1 MSLSERLMNERR
13 KWKAETFPYDYYL
26 PDDTPECQYCLT
38 EKQAEILRGM
48 LQPLA
53 WKTRWWSDSD
63 AEIDQDTIEAYRDDI
78 IRRLMMACCDTEFG
92 VIFRWTED
100 GVLQKSTD
108 GGTTWEDAPEDDPRN
123 SSPVFPP
130 VAGDPSPDKRCIAAN
145 SVKTLIKEQVGDQLT
160 DDMSRYTLGQVISDW
175 VNTLLQS
182 SNQFDAIIQ
191 IVTNQI
197 LALVIAT
204 LRPALTDDVYNQLEC
219 CVYNNMAD
227 DLSFDDS
234 QWEAV
239 RTCISDTIDGI
250 AGIFLEHLIYLIGKV
265 GLTNLARSQAATD
278 GDCSE
283 CSTDCGG
290 DWDAGTWHSGVFVPL
305 GTITSRTSTTITI
318 SSVDRGDGQ
327 QSVYLSSTSSDSCCD
342 ITDIHL
348 NSGGPLSNMATG
360 GALIACGTDHN
371 YTNFVTVGLTP
382 LNNINSIFI
391 PFDAVGEITV
401 TFSEV

>member
-1 MSLSERLMNERR
+1 MSLSERQINDRR
-13 KWKAETFPYDYYL
+13 RWKAEGFPYDYYL
-26 PDDTPECQYCLT
+26 PDETPECQYCLT

-63 AEIDQDTIEAYRDDI
+63 ADIDQDTIEAYRDDI

-182 SNQFDAIIQ
+182 SNPFDAIIQ

-204 LRPALTDDVYNQLEC
+204 LRPALTDDVYNELEC
-219 CVYNNMAD
+219 CVYCNMAD
-227 DLSFDDS
+227 DLSFNDA

-239 RTCISDTIDGI
+239 RTCITTNISGI
-250 AGIFLEHLIYLIGKV
+250 AGVFLEHLIYLIGKV

-278 GDCSE
+278 GDCST
-283 CSTDCGG
+283 CCPSCADL
-290 DWDAGTWHSGVFVPL
+290 WDVYDETH
-305 GTITSRTSTTITI
+305 GTITSRDSSQITI
-318 SSVDRGDGQ
+318 DATLAGGNYYVI
-327 QSVYLSSTSSDSCCD
+327 LSTMAADTCCTPLGYD
-342 ITDIHL
+342 IL
-348 NSGGPLSNMATG
+348 SGTVTQTGNLSWT
-360 GALIACGTDHN
+360 ACGTAPVEGVPEFAFGLFGWSSDIN
-371 YTNFVTVGLTP
+371 YMQVQSGVPFTLKFNF
-382 LNNINSIFI
+382 
-391 PFDAVGEITV
+391 
-401 TFSEV
+401 

>member
-1 MSLSERLMNERR
+1 MSLSERQINDRR
-13 KWKAETFPYDYYL
+13 RWKAEGFPYDYYL

-92 VIFRWTED
+92 VIFRWIED

-182 SNQFDAIIQ
+182 SNPFDAIIQ

-204 LRPALTDDVYNQLEC
+204 LRPALTDDVYNELEC
-219 CVYNNMAD
+219 CVYCNMAD
-227 DLSFDDS
+227 DLSFDDA
-234 QWEAV
+234 QWTAV
-239 RTCISDTIDGI
+239 RTCITTNISGI
-250 AGIFLEHLIYLIGKV
+250 AGVFLEHLIYLIGKV
-265 GLTNLARSQAATD
+265 GLTNLARSQAAID
-278 GDCSE
+278 GDCST
-283 CSTDCGG
+283 CCPSCADL
-290 DWDAGTWHSGVFVPL
+290 WDVYDGTH
-305 GTITSRTSTTITI
+305 GTITSRDADQITI
-318 SSVDRGDGQ
+318 DAGLVAGNYY
-327 QSVYLSSTSSDSCCD
+327 VILSTMDADICCTPLGYD
-342 ITDIHL
+342 IL
-348 NSGGPLSNMATG
+348 SGTVTQTGNLSWT
-360 GALIACGTDHN
+360 ACGTAPVEGVPQFSFGLFGWSSDIN
-371 YTNFVTVGLTP
+371 YMQVQSGVPFTLKFNF
-382 LNNINSIFI
+382 
-391 PFDAVGEITV
+391 
-401 TFSEV
+401 